1 MSEAAE
7 LAPALDAA
15 REQLSRLC
23 DRLRTAP
30 ESRLT
35 RRDDRLAG
43 RSLAEAAHDVA
54 QWAAT
59 TQGVHA
65 AVPALH
71 PLASGDLLAVVG
83 REFLDWL
90 ANSEPANL
98 DPLNLP
104 QILEQSQILAQWSQK
119 VDQLRAV
126 A

>member
-1 MSEAAE
+1 MPEAEE
-7 LAPALDAA
+7 LAPSLDAA
-15 REQLSRLC
+15 REELSRLC

-59 TQGVHA
+59 TQGVDA

-83 REFLDWL
+83 REFLGWL
-90 ANSEPANL
+90 ATSEPPNS
-98 DPLNLP
+98 DPLNVA
-104 QILEQSQILAQWSQK
+104 QTLEQWRQK
-119 VDQLRAV
+119 IDQLRAV